1 MLTLDVGVG
10 SGRFSQTDVRVRMKL
25 QTSANAD
32 GCARGSDTNV
42 VLLQVS
48 TSITQQRVNKGKKY
62 VENSRV
68 DGNRK

>member
-10 SGRFSQTDVRVRMKL
+10 SGRFSQTDVRVRMIL

-48 TSITQQRVNKGKKY
+48 TSITQRVNKGEKD